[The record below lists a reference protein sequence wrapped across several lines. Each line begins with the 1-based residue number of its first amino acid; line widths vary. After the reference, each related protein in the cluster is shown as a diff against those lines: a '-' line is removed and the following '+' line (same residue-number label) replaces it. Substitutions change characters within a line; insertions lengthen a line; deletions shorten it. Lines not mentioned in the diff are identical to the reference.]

1 MAKITGFTAQR
12 MLEIEQASVVDAAIE
27 GADELI
33 FYTRGGKR
41 IRAGVIK
48 GGTAEWIEEYKPIVD
63 DSAEKVGDLL
73 QNYNDMSELFV
84 EVDQNL
90 ANLDQDLEDMHTRVE
105 TVSKDAMDALQN
117 ANAAAQTVSME
128 YAISQSHTVP
138 PISGWAKEQPAPQ
151 PGDVVWSRLVT
162 TYGSGYTERS
172 EPSPMTGWTGVD
184 GVPGKDGFG
193 LVDTVVSYATSL
205 SGTDTPST
213 GWTAAVPT
221 LVQGR
226 FLWTR
231 TVWHYSD
238 SSTET
243 GYSVSYIA
251 QDGSTGDDGL
261 PGKDGVGII
270 NTTITYASSDSGV
283 NAPSSGWVSQPPVAV
298 AGQFVWTRTVWE
310 YSDNTT
316 ETGYSVGKIGNT
328 GAKGDSGADGLPGK
342 DGTTLV
348 STLIQYALTTSGTN
362 IPSTGWNTAIPTL
375 TKGRYLW
382 TKTTWTYS
390 DKTPEVAHTVSY
402 IAQDGST
409 GDDGLPG
416 KDGVGHTGT
425 TIEYAQST
433 SGTTAPTSGWAA
445 QPPAPI
451 AGRYI
456 WTRTTWLYSDNT
468 SEVGYSVGKIGDT
481 GAKGDKGDTG
491 SDGLPGK
498 DGVGIVSTTIS
509 YAKSTS
515 GTVTP
520 TSGWQ
525 TTVPTSTPG
534 QYLWT
539 RTVWTYT
546 NSTTETGYSVA
557 MWGATG
563 SKGDTGSDGIAGKDG
578 VGIKTTVINYAK
590 STSGT
595 TTPTTGWGTTVPAA
609 TPGQYLWTRTVWTY
623 TDNTTETGYSVAMWG
638 TAGAKGDKGNTG
650 TGVSSITPQYKSL
663 QNLWGMPNPSEN
675 IAGYGGSYSIRT
687 RTPLGLLA
695 EVTDAPTGSYSIVYT
710 LTSYRVPVIANKKYT
725 WRLPFKNV
733 GSVPFPLT
741 IYTYI
746 LGGTT
751 KTFRQTLAPGESIT
765 VAFDD
770 MTTPQTEGAT
780 INYSIYYGDSDTKPP
795 IGAKILVADGATLVE
810 GLTDDPWSDT
820 EPPLQV
826 GYSLFRREKIE
837 LDNGTVM
844 YTPTSLVTANQSAE
858 RSLYI
863 SNLAKELAEGLVD
876 LSPSM
881 PENPLPGQVWISQ
894 DEKKNM
900 TGVWR
905 FNGSEWQQSS
915 ILTGL
920 IMVPG
925 EDGQMTLVGPK
936 GVDTPSVLADII
948 RTEVLYA
955 DVGGVKKFIVSDIPR
970 ENLEDGVKT
979 ALDTAESIGTRIV
992 LDGAKGELIIA
1003 RDKYRSGVSDTMT
1016 VLTASSMNFMF
1027 DGKAV
1032 TSINSETQQ
1041 LTTVNAQVQGALRF
1055 PSHTIKTLPGT
1066 SILVFQQA

>member
-1 MAKITGFTAQR
+1 MAKVTGFTAQR
-12 MLEIEQASVVDAAIE
+12 MLEIEQASVVNAAIE
-27 GADELI
+27 GEDELI

-63 DSAEKVGDLL
+63 NSAEKVGDLL
-73 QNYNDMSELFV
+73 QSYNDMSELFV

-105 TVSKDAMDALQN
+105 TVSKDAMDALEN
-117 ANAAAQTVSME
+117 ANAAAQTVSVE

-138 PISGWAKEQPAPQ
+138 PLSGWAKEQPAPQ

-162 TYGSGYTERS
+162 TYGSGYIERS

-193 LVDTVVSYATSL
+193 VVDTVVSYVTSL
-205 SGTDTPST
+205 SGTVTPST

-283 NAPSSGWVSQPPVAV
+283 NAPSSGWVAQPPAAI

-362 IPSTGWNTAIPTL
+362 IPSTGWDTAIPTL

-456 WTRTTWLYSDNT
+456 WTRTIWLYSDNT

-481 GAKGDKGDTG
+481 GAKG
-491 SDGLPGK
+491 SDGIAGK
-498 DGVGIVSTTIS
+498 DGIGIKTTAIN

-515 GTVTP
+515 GTTTP
-520 TSGWQ
+520 SSGW
-525 TTVPTSTPG
+525 TTSVPASTPG
-534 QYLWT
+534 QFLWT

-546 NSTTETGYSVA
+546 DNSTETAYSVA
-557 MWGATG
+557 MWG
-563 SKGDTGSDGIAGKDG
+563 DTGSTGASGKDGIAGKDG
-578 VGIKTTVINYAK
+578 VGIKTTVINYVK

-595 TTPTTGWGTTVPAA
+595 VAPTTGWGTTVPAA
-609 TPGQYLWTRTVWTY
+609 TAGQYLWTRTVWTY

-638 TAGAKGDKGNTG
+638 TTGAKGDTGAKGNTG
-650 TGVSSITPQYKSL
+650 TGISSITPQYKSL
-663 QNLWGMPNPSEN
+663 PNLWGMPNPSEN
-675 IAGYGGSYSIRT
+675 IAGYGSNNSTRT
-687 RTPLGLLA
+687 QTPLGLLV
-695 EVTDAPTGSYSIVYT
+695 EVTNVPTASYSAVYT
-710 LTSYRVPVIANKKYT
+710 QSAYRVPVIANKKYT

-741 IYTYI
+741 IFSWIT
-746 LGGTT
+746 GGATRS
-751 KTFRQTLAPGESIT
+751 FRQTLAPGESVT
-765 VAFDD
+765 VAIDD
-770 MTTPQTEGAT
+770 MITPQTEGAT
-780 INYSIYYGDSDTKPP
+780 LRYSIYYNVSETMPP
-795 IGAKILVADGATLVE
+795 VGSKILVADGATLVE
-810 GLTDDPWSDT
+810 GLTDDPWSNT
-820 EPPLQV
+820 EPPLQI

-863 SNLAKELAEGLVD
+863 SNLAKELAEGLV
-876 LSPSM
+876 STTPEA
-881 PENPLPGQVWISQ
+881 PENPLPGQVWVSL
-894 DEKKNM
+894 DEDGNM
-900 TGVWR
+900 NGLWR
-905 FNGSEWQQSS
+905 FDGSEWQMVT

-920 IMVPG
+920 LMVPG
-925 EDGQMTLVGPK
+925 EDGSMTLVGPD
-936 GVDTPSVLADII
+936 GVDAPKVMADIV
-948 RTEVLYA
+948 RADVLYA
-955 DVGGVKKFIVSDIPR
+955 NVGGAKKFIVSDIPK
-970 ENLEDGVKT
+970 ENLEKSVTD

-992 LDGAKGELIIA
+992 LDGANGQLIIA

-1016 VLTASSMNFMF
+1016 VLTSSSMQFMF
-1027 DGKAV
+1027 GGQAV
-1032 TSINSETQQ
+1032 TTIDSKTRQ
-1041 LTTVNAQVQGALRF
+1041 LTTANALIQGTLKF
-1055 PSHTIKTLPGT
+1055 PSHTMKTLPGQ
-1066 SILVFQQA
+1066 SMLIIQPV

>member
-1 MAKITGFTAQR
+1 MAKVTGFTAQR

-27 GADELI
+27 GEDELI

-63 DSAEKVGDLL
+63 NSAEKVGDLL
-73 QNYNDMSELFV
+73 QSYNDMSELFV

-117 ANAAAQTVSME
+117 ANAAAQTVSVE

-138 PISGWAKEQPAPQ
+138 PLSGWAKEQPAPQ

-162 TYGSGYTERS
+162 TYGSGYVERS

-193 LVDTVVSYATSL
+193 VVDTVVSYVTTL
-205 SGTDTPST
+205 SGTVTPST

-283 NAPSSGWVSQPPVAV
+283 NAPSSGWVAQPPAAI

-348 STLIQYALTTSGTN
+348 STLIQYVLTTSGTI
-362 IPSTGWNTAIPTL
+362 IPSTGWDTAIPTL

-481 GAKGDKGDTG
+481 GAKGDKG
-491 SDGLPGK
+491 
-498 DGVGIVSTTIS
+498 
-509 YAKSTS
+509 
-515 GTVTP
+515 
-520 TSGWQ
+520 
-525 TTVPTSTPG
+525 
-534 QYLWT
+534 
-539 RTVWTYT
+539 
-546 NSTTETGYSVA
+546 
-557 MWGATG
+557 
-563 SKGDTGSDGIAGKDG
+563 
-578 VGIKTTVINYAK
+578 
-590 STSGT
+590 
-595 TTPTTGWGTTVPAA
+595 
-609 TPGQYLWTRTVWTY
+609 
-623 TDNTTETGYSVAMWG
+623 
-638 TAGAKGDKGNTG
+638 NTG

-663 QNLWGMPNPSEN
+663 PNLWGTPNPSEN
-675 IAGYGGSYSIRT
+675 IAGYGGGYGIRT
-687 RTPLGLLA
+687 RTPLGLLV
-695 EVTDAPTGSYSIVYT
+695 EVTDVPTASYSLVST
-710 LTSYRVPVIANKKYT
+710 QSSYQVPVITNKKYT

-733 GSVPFPLT
+733 GSEPFPLT
-741 IYTYI
+741 IYSWI

-751 KTFRQTLAPGESIT
+751 RTFKQTLAPGESIT

-780 INYSIYYGDSDTKPP
+780 IRYSIYYSDSETKPP

-810 GLTDDPWSDT
+810 GLTDDPWSNT

-894 DEKKNM
+894 DEKTNM

-936 GVDTPSVLADII
+936 GIDAPSVLADII

-955 DVGGVKKFIVSDIPR
+955 NVGGVKKFIVSDIPR

-992 LDGAKGELIIA
+992 LDGSKGELIIA

-1032 TSINSETQQ
+1032 TSINSATQQ

-1055 PSHTIKTLPGT
+1055 PSHTVKTLPGT